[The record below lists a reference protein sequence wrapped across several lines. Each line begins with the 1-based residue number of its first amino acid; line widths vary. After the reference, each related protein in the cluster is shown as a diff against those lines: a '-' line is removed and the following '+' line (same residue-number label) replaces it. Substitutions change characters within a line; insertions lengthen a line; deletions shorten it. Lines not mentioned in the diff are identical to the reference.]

1 MSYYR
6 PMERKRRPRQRTR
19 IGGRPAVTQQV
30 QTPQGL
36 IARGQQGGGGIPMG
50 GSSTTT
56 GPAQVQGQQED
67 SSPLAGLL
75 AAKETYDQTN
85 KAYKGGQNIAAKA
98 KTFGG
103 DLYRSGED
111 AITGLNDMFSDTS
124 SLTNAGA
131 DQLLRSPDITNM
143 LGGGTASR
151 MNLPGGIS
159 GGVQNLDTIMDP
171 AFQFGSTGQTGFN
184 GLPPELSEAMVGN
197 PEIMGEPV
205 TGLVSNSPKVA
216 GGVDALGAAGA
227 GLGVGLNISDMVNN
241 GLSFGNVTGAIGS
254 GLLGYSAMTG
264 GPTNPI
270 GLAFLGASF
279 ADQIFDIF

>member
-1 MSYYR
+1 M
-6 PMERKRRPRQRTR
+6 PQQIQR
-19 IGGRPAVTQQV
+19 
-30 QTPQGL
+30 PQGGN
-36 IARGQQGGGGIPMG
+36 RYMG
-50 GSSTTT
+50 GSTTTT
-56 GPAQVQGQQED
+56 GPAQVPAGGE

-75 AAKETYDQTN
+75 AAKESYDQVN
-85 KAYKGGQNIAAKA
+85 KAYKGGQNIAAKS

-111 AITGLNDMFSDTS
+111 AITGLKNMFGDTA

-151 MNLPGGIS
+151 MNLPGGIP

-171 AFQFGSTGQTGFN
+171 AFQFGSTGRTGFN
-184 GLPPELSEAMVGN
+184 GLPPDLSEALVGN
-197 PEIMGEPV
+197 TEIMKEPV

-264 GPTNPI
+264 GPTNPV